1 MYDTRYGLRPIGNP
15 IISGSFYYDSCD
27 SGIISHLIKEA
38 AQCDA
43 YASDI
48 YYDIKALYA
57 LTQHPDED
65 KPDAWYP
72 LGFRDCGVDSPA
84 YFDHREIWRY
94 RVIYLVRFD
103 YKEGKMEL
111 YRAER
116 SAD

>member
-1 MYDTRYGLRPIGNP
+1 MYYNLRPIGSPITHGNFYHDCANSD
-15 IISGSFYYDSCD
+15 IISY
-27 SGIISHLIKEA
+27 LIKEA

-48 YYDIKALYA
+48 YYDIKMLYA

-72 LGFRDCGVDSPA
+72 LGFRDMGVNGPA
-84 YFDHREIWRY
+84 YFEAGEEWNY
-94 RVIYLVRFD
+94 RVICLIRFD
-103 YKEGKMEL
+103 YANGEMEL

-116 SAD
+116 SDEK